1 MNNIL
6 NAQDA
11 FAALQKGKNLLCRF
25 KDSDFM
31 ELDQFP
37 ATVFGLPDYEFC
49 IDIEKIELSGFK
61 FTKPYELDELVDEQ
75 DIFVIDFT
83 CSHILKGKYNSKNKH
98 LIGMVENGLVQ
109 RSIFDAE
116 SQIRAFHN
124 VIGVHN
130 GVIVRCE
137 DFTGKPLKADSSS
150 EPKQTRKR
158 ESKKDAVDPQ
168 IEHNKDLV
176 IDAIATCL
184 TIEDVEATCFGL
196 DKNGF
201 NASQLDAIN
210 AAKLAKLD
218 QLAQERVVAESQDHE
233 LFNQDKLEPELSV
246 LCDAFVS
253 EINNA
258 NSKHA
263 LNEVRRRINSNDE
276 LSEVEHA
283 ELATRINIKLA
294 SFEETKL
301 DDVHKPRNET
311 GHYFDQVKKE
321 TAEWN
326 EQLQGLLTRLQST
339 KSPEEANAL
348 VSDTKTWTEDQR
360 QPLLRA
366 ISRRLQEFQNPKPT
380 EQPSLA
386 VQIQNAPDL
395 TTLDALEIDVSSLD
409 VVIQPEMLRLITTRR
424 LQLENAAN
432 NESQAS

>member
-25 KDSDFM
+25 KESDFM

-49 IDIEKIELSGFK
+49 IEIEKIDLAGFT
-61 FTKPYELDELVDEQ
+61 FTKPFEIDELVDDQ

-83 CSHILKGKYNSKNKH
+83 CSHVLKGKYNSKNKQ
-98 LIGMVENGLVQ
+98 LVGMVENGLVQ

-116 SQIRAFHN
+116 SQIRAFHS

-130 GVIVRCE
+130 GVIVRFE
-137 DFTGKPLKADSSS
+137 DFLGKTLKADSPT

-176 IDAIATCL
+176 IDAIARCL
-184 TIEDVEATCFGL
+184 TAEEVEATCYGL

-201 NASQLDAIN
+201 NASQLEAIN

-218 QLAQERVVAESQDHE
+218 QLTQEKVAAESVDYD
-233 LFNQDKLEPELSV
+233 LLIQDKLEPELSV

-253 EINNA
+253 EIKNA
-258 NSKHA
+258 NSKIA

-301 DDVHKPRNET
+301 DDIDEPRKET

-326 EQLQGLLTRLQST
+326 SQLQDLLAHLENT
-339 KSPEEANAL
+339 KTPEEANAL
-348 VSDTKTWTEDQR
+348 VRYTKTWTEDQR

-432 NESQAS
+432 DESQAS

>member
-25 KDSDFM
+25 KESDFM

-49 IDIEKIELSGFK
+49 LDIEKIELSGFK

-83 CSHILKGKYNSKNKH
+83 CSHVLQGKYNSKNKH

-158 ESKKDAVDPQ
+158 ESTKDAVDPQ
-168 IEHNKDLV
+168 I
-176 IDAIATCL
+176 
-184 TIEDVEATCFGL
+184 
-196 DKNGF
+196 
-201 NASQLDAIN
+201 
-210 AAKLAKLD
+210 
-218 QLAQERVVAESQDHE
+218 
-233 LFNQDKLEPELSV
+233 
-246 LCDAFVS
+246 
-253 EINNA
+253 
-258 NSKHA
+258 
-263 LNEVRRRINSNDE
+263 
-276 LSEVEHA
+276 
-283 ELATRINIKLA
+283 
-294 SFEETKL
+294 
-301 DDVHKPRNET
+301 
-311 GHYFDQVKKE
+311 GHYFDQVKRE

-326 EQLQGLLTRLQST
+326 VQLQNLLTRLQST
-339 KSPEEANAL
+339 KTPGEANAL

-424 LQLENAAN
+424 LQLEKAAN
-432 NESQAS
+432 DESQAS